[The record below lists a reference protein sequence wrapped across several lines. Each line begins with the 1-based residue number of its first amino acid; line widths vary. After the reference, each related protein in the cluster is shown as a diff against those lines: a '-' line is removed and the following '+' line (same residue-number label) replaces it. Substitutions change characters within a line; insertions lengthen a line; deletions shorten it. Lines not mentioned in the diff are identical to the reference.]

1 MDFQT
6 WLSYV
11 FELLPGLGTAMQ
23 LTGVSLALGF
33 PIALAFALL
42 IQYGPKIL
50 TWLVIAVVEIGRGVP
65 LLVLLYIFYQGLPQ
79 VDIYPSAMVAAII
92 AFTWSAAAY
101 ATETIRSSIQSV
113 PNGQME
119 AASAV
124 GLTAID
130 RFRHVILPQASRI
143 AIPPLM
149 GLAVVMFQLTSLAYV
164 ITISEV
170 MQAAYFLGTQTLN
183 YLPIF
188 VAAAFVYATITIPAS
203 AAVTMVEK
211 KLSKHI

>member
-6 WLSYV
+6 WLGYV
-11 FELLPGLGTAMQ
+11 YELLPGLGNALQ
-23 LTGVSLALGF
+23 LTGVSLALGL
-33 PIALAFALL
+33 PIALVFALL
-42 IQYGPKIL
+42 IQFGPKL
-50 TWLVIAVVEIGRGVP
+50 LSWVVIAVVEIGRGIP

-79 VDIYPSAMVAAII
+79 VDLYPSAMVAAIT

-113 PNGQME
+113 PAGQVE
-119 AASAV
+119 AANAI
-124 GLTAID
+124 GLTSVD
-130 RFRHVILPQASRI
+130 RFRHVILPQASRV

-149 GLAVVMFQLTSLAYV
+149 GLSVVMFQLTSLAYV

-170 MQAAYFLGTQTLN
+170 MQAAYFLGTKTLN

-188 VAAAFVYATITIPAS
+188 VAAAVVYASITIPAS
-203 AAVTMVEK
+203 AAVTLVEK
-211 KLSKHI
+211 KLSKHA